1 MSRALIHAFAAT
13 LVALF
18 SLTASASL
26 PPLPQ
31 LEQLEESLK
40 LTPEQK
46 IQYDLAVA
54 ATKRMVMGT
63 ALIGLEMKERLTQEF
78 AKPRPDLGALA
89 DLRESL
95 VAQTKPLRRE
105 ARDEWLKLYEMLDQ
119 DQVATLKSFLENKM
133 DQLGLLHEF
142 MMQLM
147 LGAKNK

>member
-1 MSRALIHAFAAT
+1 MRRHLLRVFVASLIALFALAAFA
-13 LVALF
+13 
-18 SLTASASL
+18 SP

-46 IQYDLAVA
+46 IQYDAAVA
-54 ATKRMVMGT
+54 ASKRVVMAT
-63 ALIGLEMKERLTQEF
+63 ALIGLQAKERLREEL

-89 DLRESL
+89 DLRESF
-95 VAQTKPLRRE
+95 VEQTKSLRRE
-105 ARDEWLKLYEMLDQ
+105 ARDEWLKLYRMLDD
-119 DQVATLKSFLENKM
+119 DQVATLKSLLENRL

-147 LGAKNK
+147 KK